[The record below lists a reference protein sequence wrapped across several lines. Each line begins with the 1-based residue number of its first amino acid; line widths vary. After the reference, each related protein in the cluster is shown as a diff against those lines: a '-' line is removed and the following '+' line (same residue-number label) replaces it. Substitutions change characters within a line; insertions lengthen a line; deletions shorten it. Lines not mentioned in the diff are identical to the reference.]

1 VTQILPV
8 RGKRV
13 CRSPNCGGL
22 VPATWSVY
30 CSACRHRD
38 QRHGHPSQRGVSHT
52 AYAYQLAHIKSGIT
66 RLPHHLRQELE
77 LRIAKRVAVLAEFC
91 VGLTAPGS
99 EVDALG
105 RRVMYRTAGA
115 FLARALN
122 SEHCLPV
129 DLVLDTMARA
139 LHWQARPN
147 VWLSDR
153 AFKTM
158 ALMRLQSIAKV
169 RLAVEWSGRQNRY
182 VRRRNQKLAVQAAV
196 LAGAWWMEAVAELF
210 PLVRATATRLD
221 RIRKDEAQKASDLTK
236 LIIEAG
242 DVPPPPRRS
251 YSEAQR
257 ARWAKV
263 SKEERK
269 ANTAAARAMSVK
281 RRLQRLQMKGRS

>member
-1 VTQILPV
+1 VDTICSPKDHLNQTERREEAVTQILPV

-139 LHWQARPN
+139 LHWQNDGVDAP
-147 VWLSDR
+147 
-153 AFKTM
+153 A
-158 ALMRLQSIAKV
+158 I
-169 RLAVEWSGRQNRY
+169 NRE
-182 VRRRNQKLAVQAAV
+182 
-196 LAGAWWMEAVAELF
+196 GA
-210 PLVRATATRLD
+210 
-221 RIRKDEAQKASDLTK
+221 
-236 LIIEAG
+236 
-242 DVPPPPRRS
+242 PR
-251 YSEAQR
+251 
-257 ARWAKV
+257 
-263 SKEERK
+263 
-269 ANTAAARAMSVK
+269 
-281 RRLQRLQMKGRS
+281 G